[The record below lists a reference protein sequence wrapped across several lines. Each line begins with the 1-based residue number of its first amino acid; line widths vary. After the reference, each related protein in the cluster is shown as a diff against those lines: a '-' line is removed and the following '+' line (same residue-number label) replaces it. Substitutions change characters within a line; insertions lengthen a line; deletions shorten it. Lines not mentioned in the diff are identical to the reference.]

1 MSHARI
7 PTLCILLLAA
17 SLPQAQAQDAALQ
30 PGEAFVTR
38 FAGTAGANGRAV
50 INPNGTVGSIIDL
63 RMPRRPP
70 QGQHWV
76 DEPQR
81 NPVTAAEV
89 GQVFGVALD
98 EGPNVFVAATAAFGL
113 HRTPDNAQWMPGM
126 WGPGGPG
133 GVYVLDRNRG
143 YRPRVLAQVGLSGR
157 PNSGAALG
165 NIAYDKW
172 HKQLFVSDL
181 ETGMIHRLRAA
192 DGADGGYY
200 DHGTQGRAN
209 FLDAEN
215 KQPRSMTPIA
225 FDPNSGARIADCQGK
240 FDLTPECWNVAA
252 SGRRVWG
259 LGMRRE
265 QGSGEV
271 RLYYAVWS
279 SPALGNAAWNQA
291 AEDDKRNSVWSVRLG
306 PDGNFDP
313 SGVRREFLLPDFFV
327 KQEDIARAGYSQPV
341 SDIAFPECGGR
352 AAMLVAERGGLR
364 NLGLEADNPFAYPH
378 EARTLRYELYQDGVW
393 RPVGRYDVGFY
404 NRQKDGEPFLRANCA
419 GGAAFGLGYTDAWI
433 ASRSQPDQFVW
444 ISGDS
449 LCSPD
454 GPCNLPPPAPS
465 AATPPTA
472 PGQPA
477 PTLASDQGAQ
487 GDDSEVHGLQGLRE
501 AAFDQ
506 LAPPAAFRP
515 YPNDGSEP
523 YPPAGPSLAYL
534 IDTDINVDAAGNL
547 IPDELTR
554 NDATKIGD
562 VAIYQVCAGPVAAAA
577 LPPPPPAPPEG
588 LLWIE
593 EGHIPELSHG
603 WFYSHGREWSH
614 YRWASH
620 WPVMSHQ
627 RIQSWH
633 DPRRTLIHD
642 LRPSRVHNLFISVV
656 HDVRPSWVHDR
667 RRTVVHDEI
676 RSRLHDPRRSQVHD
690 LWRSVEHDRRLSVG
704 GHPREQSHHN
714 LLSQIGHVP
723 VGSHLVALSLRNHV
737 PFGSH
742 ATALSRRGHV
752 PAGSHDPARSRQI
765 VTTPSITHLTALSR
779 RGHVPAGSHNA
790 IASRGTVHSAA
801 ASKAQTTIPTIQHTT
816 AASRAT
822 AHTKAASRRTGHSA
836 AASRGTGH
844 SATASRATVHS
855 AAASRGPTHSA
866 VASRGAVHSA
876 VASRG
881 PVHSTALSRARVHQP
896 AASRGS
902 KGGGTTTITRTPP
915 KIVPQPRVQPPKKC
929 PPGQRC

>member
-133 GVYVLDRNRG
+133 GVYVLERHRG
-143 YRPRVLAQVGLSGR
+143 YRPRVLAQIGLSGR

-291 AEDDKRNSVWSVRLG
+291 AEDDKRNSVWSIRLG

-327 KQEDIARAGYSQPV
+327 
-341 SDIAFPECGGR
+341 
-352 AAMLVAERGGLR
+352 
-364 NLGLEADNPFAYPH
+364 N
-378 EARTLRYELYQDGVW
+378 
-393 RPVGRYDVGFY
+393 
-404 NRQKDGEPFLRANCA
+404 
-419 GGAAFGLGYTDAWI
+419 
-433 ASRSQPDQFVW
+433 
-444 ISGDS
+444 
-449 LCSPD
+449 
-454 GPCNLPPPAPS
+454 
-465 AATPPTA
+465 
-472 PGQPA
+472 
-477 PTLASDQGAQ
+477 
-487 GDDSEVHGLQGLRE
+487 
-501 AAFDQ
+501 
-506 LAPPAAFRP
+506 
-515 YPNDGSEP
+515 
-523 YPPAGPSLAYL
+523 
-534 IDTDINVDAAGNL
+534 
-547 IPDELTR
+547 
-554 NDATKIGD
+554 
-562 VAIYQVCAGPVAAAA
+562 
-577 LPPPPPAPPEG
+577 
-588 LLWIE
+588 
-593 EGHIPELSHG
+593 
-603 WFYSHGREWSH
+603 
-614 YRWASH
+614 
-620 WPVMSHQ
+620 
-627 RIQSWH
+627 
-633 DPRRTLIHD
+633 RRT
-642 LRPSRVHNLFISVV
+642 
-656 HDVRPSWVHDR
+656 
-667 RRTVVHDEI
+667 
-676 RSRLHDPRRSQVHD
+676 
-690 LWRSVEHDRRLSVG
+690 
-704 GHPREQSHHN
+704 
-714 LLSQIGHVP
+714 
-723 VGSHLVALSLRNHV
+723 
-737 PFGSH
+737 
-742 ATALSRRGHV
+742 
-752 PAGSHDPARSRQI
+752 
-765 VTTPSITHLTALSR
+765 
-779 RGHVPAGSHNA
+779 
-790 IASRGTVHSAA
+790 SRG
-801 ASKAQTTIPTIQHTT
+801 
-816 AASRAT
+816 R
-822 AHTKAASRRTGHSA
+822 
-836 AASRGTGH
+836 
-844 SATASRATVHS
+844 ATASRSAISRSPS
-855 AAASRGPTHSA
+855 AAAAPRCWSPSAAACATSGSRRTIRSPIRTRRARCATSFIRTGCGGRSGATTSASITGRRTASPSCARTAPAARPSGSAIPMPGSPAGRSPISSCGSAATRCARPTGRATCRRPRRAPRRRPPRPANRRRPWRPTRARRATTRRCTACRACARRRSTSSRRRPPSGPT
-866 VASRGAVHSA
+866 R
-876 VASRG
+876 
-881 PVHSTALSRARVHQP
+881 TM
-896 AASRGS
+896 AASPIR
-902 KGGGTTTITRTPP
+902 R
-915 KIVPQPRVQPPKKC
+915 
-929 PPGQRC
+929 PGRASPI

>member
-1 MSHARI
+1 MSRSRTQ
-7 PTLCILLLAA
+7 TLSILLLAA
-17 SLPQAQAQDAALQ
+17 TLPLAAQAQDAAMQ

-38 FAGTAGANGRAV
+38 FAGTANADGRVV

-63 RMPRRPP
+63 RMPRQPP

-81 NPVTAAEV
+81 NPVTAAQV

-98 EGPNVFVAATAAFGL
+98 EGPNIFLTATAAFGL

-133 GVYVLDRNRG
+133 GVYVLERNTG
-143 YRPRVLAQVGLSGR
+143 YRPRLLAQVGLAGR

-192 DGADGGYY
+192 DGADGGTY

-209 FLDAEN
+209 FLDAES
-215 KQPRSMTPIA
+215 KQPRSLAPIA
-225 FDPNSGARIADCQGK
+225 FDPNSRARTDDCPSGK
-240 FDLTPECWNVAA
+240 FELTPECWNVAA

-259 LGMRRE
+259 LGVRRDATNN
-265 QGSGEV
+265 EV

-279 SPALGNAAWNQA
+279 SPALGNTAWNQT
-291 AEDDKRNSVWSVRLG
+291 AEDDKRNSVWSIRLA

-352 AAMLVAERGGLR
+352 AAMLVSERGGLR
-364 NLGLEADNPFAYPH
+364 NLGLNADNPFATPH
-378 EARTLRYELYQDGVW
+378 EARALRYELYQDGVW
-393 RPVGRYDVGFY
+393 RPAGRYDVGFY
-404 NRQKDGEPFLRANCA
+404 NRQKEGEPFLRANCS
-419 GGAAFGLGYTDAWI
+419 GGAAFGLGYTEAWI
-433 ASRSQPDQFVW
+433 ANRSQPDQFVW

-454 GPCNLPPPAPS
+454 GPCTLPPPPPS
-465 AATPPTA
+465 AAAQPIPGEQATP
-472 PGQPA
+472 
-477 PTLASDQGAQ
+477 ASATDQGAQ

-501 AAFDQ
+501 AAFDP
-506 LAPPAAFRP
+506 LAPPAAFQP
-515 YPNDGSEP
+515 YPTDGSEP
-523 YPPAGPSLAYL
+523 YPPAGPSTAYM
-534 IDTDINVDAAGNL
+534 IDTDINVDANGNL
-547 IPDELTR
+547 IPEELTR

-577 LPPPPPAPPEG
+577 LLPPPAPPPEG
-588 LLWIE
+588 ALWIE
-593 EGHIPELSHG
+593 EGHVPDLSHR

-627 RIQSWH
+627 RIRSWH
-633 DPRRTLIHD
+633 DPRRTQIHD
-642 LRPSRVHNLFISVV
+642 VRPSRVHNFQISVV
-656 HDVRPSWVHDR
+656 HEVRPSWVHDR
-667 RRTVVHDEI
+667 RRTAVHDEV

-690 LWRSVEHDRRLSVG
+690 LRRSVEHDRRLSLG
-704 GHPREQSHHN
+704 GHPREQSHIN
-714 LLSQIGHVP
+714 TLSQTGHVP
-723 VGSHLVALSLRNHV
+723 VGSHLVALSRRGHV

-742 ATALSRRGHV
+742 AAVLSRGGHA
-752 PAGSHDPARSRQI
+752 PAGSHDPARSRVI
-765 VTTPSITHLTALSR
+765 TTTQPPTHLRALSQ
-779 RGHVPAGSHNA
+779 RGHTPAGSHNA
-790 IASRGTVHSAA
+790 VLSGQKQGHQPPGSHNAVQSRQQAHQPPGSHNAA
-801 ASKAQTTIPTIQHTT
+801 QSRQQAHQPQGSHNAVQ
-816 AASRAT
+816 SRAK
-822 AHTKAASRRTGHSA
+822 AHST
-836 AASRGTGH
+836 AASRGT
-844 SATASRATVHS
+844 A
-855 AAASRGPTHSA
+855 
-866 VASRGAVHSA
+866 
-876 VASRG
+876 
-881 PVHSTALSRARVHQP
+881 HSTAASKGTTRRTTHST

-902 KGGGTTTITRTPP
+902 VHSTAASSAAKGGGTVTRQTRPPP
-915 KIVPQPRVQPPKKC
+915 KISQPPRGPQPRQC
-929 PPGQRC
+929 PPGRRC